1 MNMVPGMVTSFWFT
15 PTKTGRF
22 DILCAQLCGLGHYNM
37 RGHVVVEEQAAF
49 DTWLAKQQTFAMT
62 LAKVAAP
69 LCRPKAPLWRA
80 RRLCRRSRGAGP
92 RTGAKQRM
100 RGMP

>member
-62 LAKVAAP
+62 LAKVAPHRCAG
-69 LCRPKAPLWRA
+69 RRRRRR
-80 RRLCRRSRGAGP
+80 RRLAPISWRRAAP
-92 RTGAKQRM
+92 GAKQRM